1 MSIFVWLPAALN
13 LIFMVSLLLSCTIIV
28 QENIDALV
36 LLYISSSENEDEKK
50 VPAVRK
56 LCAVWSGVWSDNN
69 ALTLHIFYECIE
81 TIFIK

>member
-56 LCAVWSGVWSDNN
+56 FVLYGVEYGVI
-69 ALTLHIFYECIE
+69 TMH
-81 TIFIK
+81 